1 MRFLHVIS
9 LAFAVCGSAFEFVHP
24 GLLHTS
30 TDFSRISTK
39 VAANAKPWI
48 DGWYKLTNNSHSA
61 LTYTARP
68 VSSVCRGLNAGC
80 NQNYR
85 QLFNDIAAA
94 YALAIRWKV
103 THNAAYGTAA
113 VKVLNAWAKTMT
125 TITGSSDRFLAAG
138 LYGYQLANAAEIMR
152 DFPGYS
158 GSDQKAM
165 KTLLR
170 NVFYPMNHDFLIR
183 HNDAAVNHYWANWDL
198 CNIASILSIGIFT
211 DNTTMYNEALTYFKF
226 GNGNGAINN
235 AIWKV
240 YDDGTAQVQES
251 GRDQGHSTLV
261 IGLLGVIAQT
271 AYNQGTNLFSY
282 EDNRI
287 LKGAEYVAKYNL
299 GYDVQYTTYTN
310 RKVRQTVISNNGRGS
325 IRPIWELLYNHY
337 VKVER
342 AYAPYTTQMN
352 LLVRKH
358 SGGAEG
364 GGGDYGP
371 NSGGYDQLGYGTLM
385 YSL

>member
-1 MRFLHVIS
+1 MRFLSAVP
-9 LAFAVCGSAFEFVHP
+9 LAFAVCGSAAFQFIHP

-30 TDFSRISTK
+30 TDFSRITTK
-39 VAANAKPWI
+39 VAANASPWI
-48 DGWYKLTNNSHSA
+48 DGWYKLTSNSHSSS
-61 LTYTARP
+61 TYTPRP
-68 VSSVCRGLNAGC
+68 VSSVCRGLRAGC
-80 NQNYR
+80 QQNYG
-85 QLFNDIAAA
+85 QLYNDIAAA

-103 THNAAYGTAA
+103 TGIEAYGTAA
-113 VKVLNAWAKTMT
+113 VNVLNAWGKTMT
-125 TITGSSDRFLAAG
+125 AIIGNSDRFLAAG

-152 DFPGYS
+152 GHGKY
-158 GSDQKAM
+158 DQKAM
-165 KTLLR
+165 QTLLR
-170 NVFYPMNHDFLIR
+170 NVFYPMNHDFLVR
-183 HNDAAVNHYWANWDL
+183 HNDAAIDHYWANWDL
-198 CNIASILSIGIFT
+198 CNIASMMSIGIFT
-211 DNTTMYNEALTYFKF
+211 DNTTMYNEALTYFKT
-226 GNGNGAINN
+226 GGGNGAINK

-251 GRDQGHSTLV
+251 GRDQGHNTLV

-282 EDNRI
+282 EDNLI
-287 LKGAEYVAKYNL
+287 LKGSEYVAKYNL

-310 RKVRQTVISNNGRGS
+310 HDVRQTVISSNARGLL
-325 IRPIWELLYNHY
+325 RPIWELLYNHY

-342 AYAPYTTQMN
+342 VHAPYTAEMN
-352 LLVRKH
+352 LHVRNQ

-364 GGGDYGP
+364 GGGNYGP